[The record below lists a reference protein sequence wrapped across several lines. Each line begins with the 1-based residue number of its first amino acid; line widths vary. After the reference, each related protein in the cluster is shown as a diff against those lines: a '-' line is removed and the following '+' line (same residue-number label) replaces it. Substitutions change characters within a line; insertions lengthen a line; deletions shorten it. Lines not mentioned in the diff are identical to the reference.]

1 MKSKQNIILV
11 SIVVL
16 VILILVLFNANTC
29 GTANLPA
36 PPTTEADA
44 SSTTA
49 NSGVKATV
57 LSNVNLRSGPG
68 TNYAIVGNVPAN
80 SEVTVIGR
88 NEDGAWLQVESNAAE
103 QVWVTSDADLVKI
116 DQTLL
121 AGLPVVEAPAL
132 PYDINNPSVNQVLNL
147 IPLVIHHESSFTCAS
162 HAGTNNL
169 ESVRDGNV
177 IGPHAGD
184 FILGG
189 EDNVLFK
196 YANGSLQLIREN
208 PIARFEG
215 GAESLPFDKAMQMF
229 QKGEITWNGTLGQSP
244 GRGVTGCDPAMK

>member
-11 SIVVL
+11 SILVL

-29 GTANLPA
+29 GSSNPPA
-36 PPTTEADA
+36 LPTTEADA

-88 NEDGAWLQVESNAAE
+88 NEDGTWLQVESNAAE

-121 AGLPVVEAPAL
+121 ADLPVVEAPAL
-132 PYDINNPSVNQVLNL
+132 PYDVNNPSVNQVLNL

-184 FILGG
+184 FIMGG
-189 EDNVLFK
+189 KDNVLFK

-215 GAESLPFDKAMQMF
+215 GAESLPFDQAMQMF
-229 QKGEITWNGTLGQSP
+229 QKGEIIWNGTLGQSP